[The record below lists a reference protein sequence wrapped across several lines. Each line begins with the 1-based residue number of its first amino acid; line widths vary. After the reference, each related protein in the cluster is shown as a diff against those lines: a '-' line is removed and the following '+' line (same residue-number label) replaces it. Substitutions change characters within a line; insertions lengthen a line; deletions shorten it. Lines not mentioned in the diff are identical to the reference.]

1 VASLSSVGRQVP
13 FSFEHAWEM
22 TAADFVWLNTPSF
35 RPSRRG
41 YLRLAA
47 LAVFGLAALFWR
59 YTAGIGM
66 LVLVIMA
73 FIAAMPRFVRSS
85 LRNRFDESDYL
96 HGPVA
101 YGVSSRGFWLRGASL
116 GAESDWAGLR
126 SWQER
131 GGWLIL
137 FGSGMPPVY
146 LPVGELREA
155 GVYADVKALAQVHAR
170 EPAASE
176 AAARPQGAGG
186 RLP

>member
-1 VASLSSVGRQVP
+1 VASLSSVHRRVP

-22 TAADFVWLNTPSF
+22 TAADYVWLNTPSF

-41 YLRLAA
+41 FLRLAA
-47 LAVFGLAALFWR
+47 VAVSGLAGLFWR

-73 FIAAMPRFVRSS
+73 FLAAMPLWMRWAT
-85 LRNRFDESDYL
+85 RNSFDKSDYL

-101 YGVSSRGFWLRGASL
+101 YGVWLRGASL
-116 GAESDWAGLR
+116 GAESDWAGLKQ
-126 SWQER
+126 WAER

-146 LPVGELREA
+146 LPIGDLSEA
-155 GVYADVKALAQVHAR
+155 GVYADVKALAQAHAR
-170 EPAASE
+170 EPATPE

-186 RLP
+186 RQP

>member
-1 VASLSSVGRQVP
+1 VASLSSVDRQVP
-13 FSFEHAWEM
+13 FSFEHAWQM
-22 TAADFVWLNTPSF
+22 TAADYVWLNTPSL

-41 YLRLAA
+41 LLRLAA
-47 LAVFGLAALFWR
+47 VAVFGLAALFWR

-73 FIAAMPRFVRSS
+73 FIAAMPRLMRVAT
-85 LRNRFDESDYL
+85 RNSFDKSDYL

-131 GGWLIL
+131 EGWLIL

-146 LPVGELREA
+146 LPIGDLRSAE
-155 GVYADVKALAQVHAR
+155 VYADVKALAQAHAR
-170 EPAASE
+170 EPAAPE

-186 RLP
+186 RQP